1 MSVVPPRD
9 GVAVTV
15 GLACYNVEP
24 WIEECVESL
33 FGQTFGD
40 FEIVAIDDGSTD
52 RTGEM
57 LDRLA
62 AGDDRLR
69 VVHQGGELCV
79 GGPDGPPGGLGP
91 ARNEI
96 LRRARGRFLTF
107 IDGDDRLAAGCLE
120 KAHRRAVEEALDVVT
135 FGWARVED
143 GTGKTIERRSDHE
156 GLDLNDLDGLRQ
168 TCFSGRLNLMSPT
181 RLVRASPYR
190 DHGLSFPT
198 ALHEDLYVTPF
209 LYFYGK
215 RFGTIDEDLYF
226 RRVRKESIAQ
236 TISVAHIDGI
246 IGAFPSWKARLTA
259 EGSFERFRDSIAAG
273 MFAYAA
279 GYLDKIERL
288 GGSDPVLFR
297 YLRGRMRSIPE
308 LERYRRRLSP
318 EGRRRHAELFA
329 LLETATEEEDGT
341 ARHFPLLVAANDRLK
356 WQRAREKTGCAWD
369 VVFAPHKDYHAVT
382 SVPIARLLRRR
393 GLKVAFLDF
402 TDVRGDEGSLGALA
416 RLGEE
421 QSYSSGDF
429 IGGGHDFKMLAVFN
443 DWDRLSTRPLVL
455 DAREAGAA
463 TVGLIEGICD
473 FDDVDTGFRRDP
485 YRSVEWVLGAG
496 RHDRRHFG
504 ELGRRFGVAG
514 FARIA
519 GTLAKPYRP
528 PARRRAVINVNFTYN
543 VLEEKRKDW
552 LASAIEGCRLAGVD
566 WVISQHPQDGG
577 DLGARPVDERPFEE
591 VMDENAVLISRF
603 SFCIVEA
610 LAMGRGVVYH
620 NPGIEK
626 VEKFRDPLG
635 AYSVSC
641 DAPGLAAALKAEMER
656 LGEAA
661 GRRRRFL
668 KEHCDVSRNFR
679 PHEKAARA
687 LWRIHMR
694 RHRKRAFAGLIRNL
708 SRSSQRAIRI
718 AAVDAPRFI
727 AGIPARAP
735 RLAAT
740 VLALIAGLALIGAG
754 IFGEPWGAWPSVPGL
769 ALLGLVIVKEMVL
782 WRRR

>member
-1 MSVVPPRD
+1 MWDGRISAATSRD
-9 GVAVTV
+9 EVAVTV
-15 GLACYNVEP
+15 GLACYNVES

-33 FGQTFGD
+33 FNQTFTD
-40 FEIVAIDDGSTD
+40 FEIVAINGGSTD
-52 RTGEM
+52 RTGER

-62 AGDDRLR
+62 TNDGRLC
-69 VVHQGGELCV
+69 VVHQENK
-79 GGPDGPPGGLGP
+79 GLGP
-91 ARNEI
+91 ARNEM

-107 IDGDDRLAAGCLE
+107 VGGDDRLAARCLE
-120 KAHRRAVEEALDVVT
+120 KAHRRAVEEALDAVT
-135 FGWARVED
+135 FGFARVED
-143 GTGKTIERRSDHE
+143 GTGKTIKRRHDHE
-156 GLDLNDLDGLRQ
+156 GLDLNDLDSLRQ
-168 TCFSGRLNLMSPT
+168 ACFSGRLNST
-181 RLVRASPYR
+181 GWARLVRIDLYR
-190 DHGLSFPT
+190 DHGLSFPA

-209 LYFYGK
+209 LYLCGE
-215 RFGTIDEDLYF
+215 RFGYIDEDLYF
-226 RRVRKESIAQ
+226 WRARKESITQA
-236 TISVAHIDGI
+236 ISVPHIDGI
-246 IGAFPSWKARLTA
+246 IGVFHSWKARLKA
-259 EGSFERFRDSIAAG
+259 EGRFDRFRDAIAAG
-273 MFAYAA
+273 MFAHAD
-279 GYLDKIERL
+279 GLLHRIEAL
-288 GGSDPVLFR
+288 GGSDPVLLR
-297 YLRGRMRSIPE
+297 YLCGRVRSIPE

-318 EGRRRHAELFA
+318 EGRRRHAKLVA

-341 ARHFPLLVAANDRLK
+341 ARHFPLLTAANERLK
-356 WQRAREKTGCAWD
+356 RQQAREKAGCVWD
-369 VVFAPHKDYHAVT
+369 VVFASHKDYHAVT

-393 GLKVAFLDF
+393 GLRVAFLDF

-429 IGGGHDFKMLAVFN
+429 ISDGHSFKMLAVFN

-463 TVGLIEGICD
+463 TVGFVEGICD

-496 RHDRRHFG
+496 RHDRRYFG
-504 ELGRRFGVAG
+504 DLGRRFGVVG

-519 GTLAKPYRP
+519 ATLAKPYRP
-528 PARRRAVINVNFTYN
+528 PARRRAVINVNFSYG
-543 VLEEKRKDW
+543 VLEDKRKDW
-552 LASAIEGCRLAGVD
+552 LASAIKGCRLAGLD
-566 WVISQHPQDGG
+566 WTISQHPQDGG
-577 DLGARPVDERPFEE
+577 DLGAWPVDERPFEE

-603 SFCIVEA
+603 SSCIVEA

-626 VEKFRDPLG
+626 VEKFRSPLG
-635 AYSVSC
+635 AYGVSR

-668 KEHCDVSRNFR
+668 EEHCDVSRNFW
-679 PHEKAARA
+679 PHETAARA
-687 LWRIHMR
+687 LWRIHARQR
-694 RHRKRAFAGLIRNL
+694 RRKWAF
-708 SRSSQRAIRI
+708 RI
-718 AAVDAPRFI
+718 AVSAPRFA
-727 AGIPARAP
+727 AGIPARVP

-754 IFGEPWGAWPSVPGL
+754 IFREPWGPWPSAPGL